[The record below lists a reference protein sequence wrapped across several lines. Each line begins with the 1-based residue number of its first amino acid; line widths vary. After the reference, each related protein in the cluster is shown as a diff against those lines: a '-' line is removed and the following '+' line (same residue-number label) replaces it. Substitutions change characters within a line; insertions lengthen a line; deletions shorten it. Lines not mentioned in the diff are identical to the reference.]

1 MNNRIFFYLA
11 ILVCLIT
18 LGCRDDDDIPT
29 LGNCDE
35 EQRAIDP
42 QCENYDPCLN
52 LQSATADFELRQGT
66 GTHAETFFDTIVYLN
81 FDEQDTLLA
90 STYDFY
96 AVEDADEYLWTFP
109 GTNITSTDRNFELT
123 FSLQNSSYRVPVTLT
138 TTFSDTNNCLAIS
151 DRTASSERTFL
162 VGSEFLDTIH
172 YGEFLGKH
180 CDVEEDLQT
189 IRISDGDIIY
199 EMLLTNL
206 PYECS
211 NEDVKLWVFQNGRKF
226 FLVSQERNN
235 NICGQAI
242 GVGELSV
249 DQQTIKFTYRFT
261 RQDGTY
267 EHRCWE
273 GQRL

>member
-1 MNNRIFFYLA
+1 
-11 ILVCLIT
+11 
-18 LGCRDDDDIPT
+18 
-29 LGNCDE
+29 
-35 EQRAIDP
+35 
-42 QCENYDPCLN
+42 
-52 LQSATADFELRQGT
+52 
-66 GTHAETFFDTIVYLN
+66 
-81 FDEQDTLLA
+81 
-90 STYDFY
+90 
-96 AVEDADEYLWTFP
+96 
-109 GTNITSTDRNFELT
+109 
-123 FSLQNSSYRVPVTLT
+123 
-138 TTFSDTNNCLAIS
+138 
-151 DRTASSERTFL
+151 
-162 VGSEFLDTIH
+162 LDTIH